1 MARIEQQDSGEMM
14 EPPMLGMLSM
24 TAIRRSS
31 TIRRWL
37 VVAMLASLYLAL
49 LGQLSETLDRAVM
62 VAHFGFFLLWQPY
75 FSADR
80 RINPLTL
87 TTLFG
92 AAAAILFA
100 ASGWLAI
107 LWVAILI
114 GIIGGKVLTA
124 RTPGDGRIHLVALA
138 FLLCLLLLWVVPK
151 LVAPAAIIPGIEGVV
166 FYGLPLLLVA
176 IAAYPAQLDSSD
188 SERGTDLFYSVL
200 SFQLAVLLVLGSLAL
215 MTYTGRQ
222 YYSALLFNILAVSAA
237 LFLLGMLW
245 NPYGGFSG
253 LRTYLSRYLL
263 SVGLPFEG
271 WLQELATAAEREH
284 EPANFISHAVT
295 RLLALPWVTGGRWNS
310 ADGSGEFGAA
320 APNVEKFESQDLEI
334 SLYTRI
340 ALSPAITLHTRLLI
354 RLLGEFY
361 VAKRRERQLK
371 ENAYMQ
377 AVHETGARLTHDIK
391 NLLQSLY
398 SLSAAGQL
406 LGPEESESYL
416 RMVQRQLPVLSKRL
430 QSTLDRLH
438 APADAGGTGGAQFV
452 PIADWWQT
460 LQSQYEGRGID
471 FEGCADDCDTIVP
484 AGLFDSV
491 AENLLE
497 NARRKKLT
505 EHDIAIHVT
514 LDTQPRLCL
523 SVSDSGSAVPAT
535 IADRLFD
542 QRVSGAAGMGIGL
555 YQAARQAAQAGYRLA
570 LANNRPGLV
579 RFTLTPAADGLD
591 HPAGTEAAADTRA

>member
-1 MARIEQQDSGEMM
+1 MARIEQRDSGEIM
-14 EPPMLGMLSM
+14 EPPVLGMLSV
-24 TAIRRSS
+24 AALRRSS
-31 TIRRWL
+31 TARRWL
-37 VVAMLASLYLAL
+37 VVSMLASLYLAL

-87 TTLFG
+87 MTLLG

-124 RTPGDGRIHLVALA
+124 RSRGDGRIHLVALA

-151 LVAPAAIIPGIEGVV
+151 LVAPAAIIPGIENVV

-176 IAAYPAQLDSSD
+176 IAAYPAELDSSD

-237 LFLLGMLW
+237 LFVLGMLW

-284 EPANFISHAVT
+284 EPANFISHAVS

-310 ADGSGEFGAA
+310 ADGSGEFGAPA
-320 APNVEKFESQDLEI
+320 EHLEKFESQDLEI

-406 LGPEESESYL
+406 LGPDESESYL

-430 QSTLDRLH
+430 QSTLDRLQT
-438 APADAGGTGGAQFV
+438 PAEASGVQFV
-452 PIADWWQT
+452 SVADWWQT
-460 LQSQYEGRGID
+460 LQTQYEGRGIE
-471 FEGCADDCDTIVP
+471 FEGCADDCDAIIP
-484 AGLFDSV
+484 GPLFDSV

-514 LDTQPRLCL
+514 LDTEPHLCL
-523 SVSDSGSAVPAT
+523 SVSDSGSPVPSA

-555 YQAARQAAQAGYRLA
+555 YQAARQAAQAGYLLA
-570 LANNRPGLV
+570 LANNMPGLV
-579 RFTLTPAADGLD
+579 RFTLSPDSGAVGSSV
-591 HPAGTEAAADTRA
+591 GAAAAESRA